1 MRVDD
6 GAVEGVAR
14 GQHGVEARP
23 VHPQQDGTQQRK
35 QVRAALESEW
45 GGPFGMCAL
54 EGQNPSLQSM
64 SGKEGNQDQAGIHF
78 RVQFSWTSQSL

>member
-35 QVRAALESEW
+35 QVRAALESGVVHLECTYVA
-45 GGPFGMCAL
+45 GARKAGKGM
-54 EGQNPSLQSM
+54 
-64 SGKEGNQDQAGIHF
+64 
-78 RVQFSWTSQSL
+78 